1 MSPILSIITIN
12 LNNVSGLVKTILSV
26 RNQTFKN
33 FEYLI
38 IDGKSTDGS
47 LEVIRENSDLL
58 AFWISEQDTGVYQAM
73 NKGIKKACGDYLLF
87 LNSGDFLFDDT
98 VLQKVFSE
106 KHSKDIIACGVNI
119 VKNNKTMTTT
129 LPDKPITFSSLYLKG
144 LNHQSTFIK
153 KDLFDKLGLYDEEF
167 VYHGDIEFWF
177 RSIILN
183 GVSTHSIPII
193 LTNYNL
199 EGKST
204 LNSDNSDFRE
214 ELAKIFNHPVL
225 KRIVPDYDSWKREK
239 RENNVLYW
247 AKSKKVIFSSI
258 KLIYRFSAAL
268 SNLTK
273 NKS

>member
-1 MSPILSIITIN
+1 MSLTLSIITIN
-12 LNNVSGLVKTILSV
+12 LNNASGLEKTILSV

-47 LEVIRENSDLL
+47 LEVIKENSDLL
-58 AFWISEQDTGVYQAM
+58 SFWSSEPDSGVYQAM
-73 NKGIKKACGDYLLF
+73 NKGIKNAQGTYLLF
-87 LNSGDFLFDDT
+87 LNSGDFLSDNT

-106 KHSKDIIACGVNI
+106 NRSIDIIACGVNI
-119 VKNNKTMTTT
+119 VKNNKTITTIQ
-129 LPDKPITFSSLYLKG
+129 PDMSITFSSLYLKG

-153 KDLFDKLGLYDEEF
+153 KDLFDKLGLFDEKF

-183 GVSTHSIPII
+183 GVSTQSIPIV

-199 EGKST
+199 EGIST
-204 LNSDNSDFRE
+204 LNSNNSDFRK
-214 ELAKIFNHPVL
+214 ELARIFNHPVL
-225 KRIVPDYDSWKREK
+225 KKIAPDYDSWKREYS
-239 RENNVLYW
+239 ENRVLYW
-247 AKSKKVIFSSI
+247 AKSKKVIFNSL

-268 SNLTK
+268 SKLTK